1 MTDAKTQAPG
11 TAIVVGG
18 GIVGLACG
26 HYLRQAGLAVTLV
39 EQGTVGGECSHGNC
53 GYICPSHVPPLTEP
67 GAVKIALASLFNPR
81 SPFRVKPR
89 PSPALVWWMLQF
101 ARRCT
106 HRQVLTAGRHLQA
119 ILDASIAEYRE
130 LVATEQL
137 ACEWEEQGLLYVFE
151 RADPLAAFA
160 AMDAMLTEHFGVSAT
175 RIAGPE
181 LPDFD
186 PGVRPGLAGGF
197 HYACDASVRPDR
209 LNAAWSERLR
219 SRGVLLKEHCRLERV
234 HRDGGRIQGIE
245 TSRGMLTAD
254 HYVFALGA
262 RSTLWSKQLG
272 VSIPIEPGKG
282 YSLTMPRPERAP
294 RHPILFPEKK
304 VGVSPFAE
312 SLRLGSMMEFVGYD
326 TTIPPHRITQLRDA
340 ARPFLV
346 ASVDGPAEETWYGW
360 RPMTWDSLPIIGG
373 VPGLANAFLAT
384 GHNMIGLTLAPATGR
399 LIADLVTGRPPFLDP
414 SPYAADR
421 FGNSVATVKP

>member
-1 MTDAKTQAPG
+1 MVGREPSG
-11 TAIVVGG
+11 TVIVVGG
-18 GIVGLACG
+18 GIVGLACS
-26 HYLRQAGLAVTLV
+26 HYLREAGLSVTLV
-39 EQGTVGGECSHGNC
+39 EQGTVGGECSQGNC
-53 GYICPSHVPPLTEP
+53 GYVCPSHVPPLTEP

-89 PSPALVWWMLQF
+89 LSPALVRWMLQF
-101 ARRCT
+101 AIRCT
-106 HRQVLTAGRHLQA
+106 HRQVLTAGRHLQV
-119 ILDASIAEYRE
+119 ILDASIAEYRR
-130 LVATEQL
+130 LVAAEKL

-151 RADPLAAFA
+151 HAEPLGAFA

-186 PGVRPGLAGGF
+186 PGLKPGLAGGF
-197 HYACDASVRPDR
+197 HYACDASLRPDR
-209 LNAAWSERLR
+209 LNASWAAVLR
-219 SRGVLLKEHCRLERV
+219 ERGVELREHCRLELVR
-234 HRDGGRIQGIE
+234 REEGRIEGIE
-245 TSRGMLTAD
+245 TSTGVLRAD
-254 HYVFALGA
+254 RYVFALGA
-262 RSTLWSKQLG
+262 RSSLWSKQLG

-282 YSLTMPRPERAP
+282 YSLTMPRPEHAP

-312 SLRLGSMMEFVGYD
+312 SMRLGSMMEFVGFD
-326 TTIPPHRITQLRDA
+326 TTIPPHRIAQLRDA
-340 ARPFLV
+340 ARPYLV

-373 VPGLANAFLAT
+373 VPGVANAFLAT

-399 LIADLVTGRPPFLDP
+399 LVADLVTGRPPFLDP
-414 SPYAADR
+414 APYAADR
-421 FGNSVATVKP
+421 FGGRSSATRSGN